1 MSASSTGAGPAPG
14 APRYRDFTFGV
25 TQAVRHERNGAIYLR
40 CEQDL
45 QPYPQRMADRLVH
58 WAAATPDQVLYA
70 QRDPVLG
77 GDWRYMQR
85 LWLSSPGA
93 RMGGGT
99 DEILRNVIA
108 ERVLGLPGE
117 IRTDRKIPFREL
129 ERS

>member
-1 MSASSTGAGPAPG
+1 MQDISAFALELAGAEGMIG
-14 APRYRDFTFGV
+14 
-25 TQAVRHERNGAIYLR
+25 HEA
-40 CEQDL
+40 
-45 QPYPQRMADRLVH
+45 
-58 WAAATPDQVLYA
+58 
-70 QRDPVLG
+70 LG